1 MHVPGRR
8 HKMDSTGAR
17 YQDFAKAVLGSLAA
31 VVEVP
36 REHDF
41 GIDLFCQLL
50 KPAGSATQ
58 TTTHLFS
65 VQVKG
70 GQERLCY
77 GGLKSSE
84 WKEYEFTWLKSLA
97 TPLYLAVVDEK
108 FRYVNLFSL
117 LPLWWIFWQTA
128 PHPFHVDF
136 KTGNPKRTL
145 ARWQKPTY
153 VSART
158 SQLFGD
164 RRNWTVPLGPPFLRL
179 TLNMMRSEKSQ
190 EQARLVLQTWV
201 ANDHQNLMR
210 YHQFIPAY
218 NGFQEWAT
226 NLVPNKMVMYQFWS
240 SQPGLN
246 IARLSGTAVPLVV
259 NMGIHLQWQNDLA
272 AYILIPLLEWWASLG
287 HLDEIGKGLLDG
299 LRRTRDAG
307 TGPAEGTQSSH
318 TTDG

>member
-1 MHVPGRR
+1 MPGRR

-179 TLNMMRSEKSQ
+179 TLNMMRSE
-190 EQARLVLQTWV
+190 
-201 ANDHQNLMR
+201 
-210 YHQFIPAY
+210 
-218 NGFQEWAT
+218 G
-226 NLVPNKMVMYQFWS
+226 
-240 SQPGLN
+240 G
-246 IARLSGTAVPLVV
+246 
-259 NMGIHLQWQNDLA
+259 
-272 AYILIPLLEWWASLG
+272 
-287 HLDEIGKGLLDG
+287 
-299 LRRTRDAG
+299 
-307 TGPAEGTQSSH
+307 
-318 TTDG
+318 